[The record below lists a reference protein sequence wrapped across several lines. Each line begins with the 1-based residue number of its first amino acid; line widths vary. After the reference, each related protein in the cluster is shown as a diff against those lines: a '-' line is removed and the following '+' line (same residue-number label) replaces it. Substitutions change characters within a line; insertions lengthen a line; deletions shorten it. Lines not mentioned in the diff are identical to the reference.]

1 MSSRYLLLPAE
12 PKSVGIAYLIHLH
25 WTLLNITVQLCSDSI
40 LLVSIRVSGTESK
53 QNGGI
58 PQSFE

>member
-25 WTLLNITVQLCSDSI
+25 
-40 LLVSIRVSGTESK
+40 
-53 QNGGI
+53 
-58 PQSFE
+58 